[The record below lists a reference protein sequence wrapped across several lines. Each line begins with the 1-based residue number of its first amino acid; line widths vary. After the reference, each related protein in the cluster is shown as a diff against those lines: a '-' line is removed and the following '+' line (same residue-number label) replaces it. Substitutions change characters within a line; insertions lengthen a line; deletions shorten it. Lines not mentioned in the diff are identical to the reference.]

1 MEDILEECD
10 HGRAIGIVV
19 RESDLEAED
28 GIGIWAWQ
36 VHTGSAKRIG
46 WYAAQGRLWRYL
58 CARTTLPSTEE
69 VPRAP
74 ALRKDPWD
82 WHASNWRCVGELV
95 SYLARAIDKPRRVPT
110 TRRYS
115 SKVRRWRNTYK
126 SRHSFCRAK
135 ARERKGMICACCSA
149 RSGLKAAIE
158 KHVDCYYHAAVWGGS
173 EPAERVRYFLADERP
188 VVSPVQIEA
197 QRCKRLQKLNAEL
210 EGDLNIYQ

>member
-1 MEDILEECD
+1 MEDILEERD
-10 HGRAIGIVV
+10 HRRAIGIVV

-36 VHTGSAKRIG
+36 VHKGSAKRAR
-46 WYAAQGRLWRYL
+46 WYATHGWQWRYL

-82 WHASNWRCVGELV
+82 WHASNWHCVGELV
-95 SYLARAIDKPRRVPT
+95 SDLARAIDKPKRVST
-110 TRRYS
+110 MGRYS
-115 SKVRRWRNTYK
+115 IKVRRRRNTYK

-158 KHVDCYYHAAVWGGS
+158 KQAS
-173 EPAERVRYFLADERP
+173 RLLLPRRRVGRF
-188 VVSPVQIEA
+188 
-197 QRCKRLQKLNAEL
+197 
-210 EGDLNIYQ
+210 